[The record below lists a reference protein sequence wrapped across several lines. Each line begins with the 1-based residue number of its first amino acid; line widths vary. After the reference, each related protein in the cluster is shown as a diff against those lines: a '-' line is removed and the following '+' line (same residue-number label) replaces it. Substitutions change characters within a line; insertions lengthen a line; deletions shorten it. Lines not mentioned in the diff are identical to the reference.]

1 VGEQVK
7 AFLKV
12 AAPWVIGAL
21 TILVIA
27 ANLNIDPI
35 MLERYASDVFLCV
48 LVTALT
54 VYFSV
59 LLTET
64 EISISHAAGMLYF
77 VSLEGRALP
86 IMTLAVC
93 AGALAGS
100 LVALLR
106 GRLRPLNP
114 ALAGAPR
121 NYVMLVA
128 RVVLSFWAA
137 ARVYIA
143 TGGALPLRDLDT
155 ILDNMWEIAIYAAV
169 YMALYLLLLVLE
181 AFASNLHLLRAD
193 IPRIGVV
200 MLLPLPLVIMGTEIR
215 NQLDDASTVLYS
227 LGLVF
232 IVIALHG
239 LSVSEFRLR
248 RRLAESRAYAAL
260 SRVVQMDLDR
270 AGLLR
275 ALCAQAGHVLGTN
288 NFTAALFDA
297 ERGGLYYA
305 LVTVHGDERAA
316 LVGQTV
322 PPDTLTAY
330 TAYTGQALLAPE
342 NVTGYCRA
350 LNLAS
355 PDAEIASWV
364 GVPMAA
370 GGHVIGV
377 LAAESRDPRRLFGEA
392 DLTMLSAIAASG
404 SIAMENA
411 QLYQHQ
417 RARAEQMAV
426 LNRMVSLMS
435 ANLAF
440 DQVVDSVLEAGRTI
454 AHADAVSLYLQR
466 DDAEQPL
473 TVERSVGLAA
483 AAQRELQVSLWQQR
497 ARAGSE
503 PLIIEDLANGNPVAQ
518 DDGAIVIEAI
528 RSVVEMP
535 LVAGDRMLGV
545 LALYFRAPQ
554 RHTEDTLELFKTFGL
569 QCAQALDNARKYTST
584 DAALQRSAEQL
595 SALAEVSRLLT
606 STLHLD
612 EIGRLILD
620 YATATTRAS
629 SGLIALLDDN
639 PGIAPGTM
647 TVAAVQGG
655 TRRPSRRLTLPD
667 HPLYL
672 RTLESREMQHV
683 ERLTRSIPYAPVSPT
698 AGSALLLP
706 LLRGEQVIGLM
717 ALETGQ
723 GDSFSPEDI
732 DYTRQ
737 LASSAVIALDNARL
751 FASIAQDRD
760 RLKVLLNTMEE
771 GMIVINTAG
780 IVTLANPRVDLI
792 GLRPSEIIGQPFRTL
807 IVDPRLGLAR
817 RLGFADADAA
827 RQLIQDMGT
836 LDTATTVNYTFS
848 SERGEVYLQR
858 AAVPIHGQQG
868 RVIGLLL
875 VLYNKTEEYQLARS
889 REDLTRMLVH
899 DLRSPMTAVT
909 TSLKLIGEL
918 TPKDS
923 PQHAT
928 ILDAVG
934 ASRRA
939 VKKVLNR
946 LDALLDIARMDH
958 GQLEL
963 ELGIVEIGKLVDTV
977 FADLSPLA
985 QEIDVALINA
995 VTPETRPVSVDADKI
1010 ERVLMNLVDNALK
1023 YTPAGGSVT
1032 VRASLA
1038 ADDNLQVE
1046 VSDTGPGIPD
1056 AYKERLFDHFVQ
1068 VDGRERV
1075 RRGVGLGLTFCRL
1088 VVTAHGGRIWIE
1100 DNRGG
1105 GSAFVFTLPLV
1116 PTEVLEDE

>member
-1 VGEQVK
+1 VGEQLK

-12 AAPWVIGAL
+12 AAPWIIGAL

-27 ANLNIDPI
+27 ANLNIERVV
-35 MLERYASDVFLCV
+35 LERYATDVFLCV

-59 LLTET
+59 LLTEI

-77 VSLEGRALP
+77 VSLEGHALP

-100 LVALLR
+100 LVAMLL

-114 ALAGAPR
+114 TLAGAPR

-143 TGGALPLRDLDT
+143 TGGALPLRDMDT
-155 ILDNMWEIAIYAAV
+155 ILANLWEIAIYAAV

-181 AFASNLHLLRAD
+181 TFASNLHLLRAD

-215 NQLDDASTVLYS
+215 NQLDAASTVLYS
-227 LGLVF
+227 LGLIF

-248 RRLAESRAYAAL
+248 RRLEESRTYAAL

-270 AGLLR
+270 VSLLR

-288 NFTAALFDA
+288 SFTAALFDA
-297 ERGGLYYA
+297 ERGGLHYA

-316 LVGQTV
+316 LAGQPV

-330 TAYTGQALLAPE
+330 TAYTGQALLASE
-342 NVTGYCRA
+342 NVTGYSRA

-355 PDAEIASWV
+355 PDADIASWV

-411 QLYQHQ
+411 QLYQRQ

-426 LNRMVSLMS
+426 LNRMASLVS

-454 AHADAVSLYLQR
+454 AHADAVALYLQHEGSDR
-466 DDAEQPL
+466 PL
-473 TVERSVGLAA
+473 AIERSQGLAP
-483 AAQRELQVSLWQQR
+483 AAQRELQVSLWEQR
-497 ARAGSE
+497 ARAGFE
-503 PLIIEDLANGNPVAQ
+503 PLVIEDLANGGVSGLN
-518 DDGAIVIEAI
+518 DGTIDIESI
-528 RSVVEMP
+528 RSVVEIP
-535 LVAGDRMLGV
+535 LIKGDQMLGV
-545 LALYFRAPQ
+545 LALYFRTPQ

-569 QCAQALDNARKYTST
+569 QSAPALDNARKYTST

-629 SGLIALLDDN
+629 SGLIALLDEN
-639 PGIAPGTM
+639 PGSAPVTM
-647 TVAAVQGG
+647 TIAAVHGG
-655 TRRPSRRLTLPD
+655 PRRPNRRLTLPD
-667 HPLYL
+667 HPQYMQA
-672 RTLESREMQHV
+672 LESREIQHI
-683 ERLTRSIPYAPVSPT
+683 ERLTRSIPYAPISP
-698 AGSALLLP
+698 AAASALLLP
-706 LLRGEQVIGLM
+706 LLRGKQVIGLM
-717 ALETGQ
+717 VLETGQ
-723 GDSFSPEDI
+723 GDRFSPEDI
-732 DYTRQ
+732 DYIRQ

-771 GMIVINTAG
+771 GMIVINPAG

-836 LDTATTVNYTFS
+836 LDATATVSYSFNG
-848 SERGEVYLQR
+848 ERGEVNLLR

-875 VLYNKTEEYQLARS
+875 VLYNKTEEHQLARS

-923 PQHAT
+923 PQHET

-946 LDALLDIARMDH
+946 LDALLDIARMDR
-958 GQLEL
+958 GEIDLEP
-963 ELGIVEIGKLVDTV
+963 GIIALGKLVDAV
-977 FADLSPLA
+977 FADLRPLA
-985 QEIDVALINA
+985 QEIDVTLTNA

-1023 YTPAGGSVT
+1023 YTPAGGNVT
-1032 VRASLA
+1032 VRASLE
-1038 ADDNLQVE
+1038 DDDHLRVE

-1068 VDGRERV
+1068 VAGRERV

-1088 VVTAHGGRIWIE
+1088 VVTAHGGRIWID
-1100 DNRGG
+1100 DNPGG
-1105 GSAFVFTLPLV
+1105 GSIFAFTLPLV

>member
-1 VGEQVK
+1 MK

-12 AAPWVIGAL
+12 AAPWIIGAL

-27 ANLNIDPI
+27 TNLNIERAV
-35 MLERYASDVFLCV
+35 LERYASDVFLCV
-48 LVTALT
+48 MVTALT

-93 AGALAGS
+93 AGALTGS
-100 LVALLR
+100 LVAWLR

-114 ALAGAPR
+114 TLAGAPR
-121 NYVMLVA
+121 NYMMLVA

-143 TGGALPLRDLDT
+143 TGGALPLRDMDT
-155 ILDNMWEIAIYAAV
+155 ILANFWEIAIYAAV

-181 AFASNLHLLRAD
+181 TFTSNLHLLRGD

-215 NQLDDASTVLYS
+215 NQLDAASTVLYS

-248 RRLAESRAYAAL
+248 RRLEESRTYSAL

-270 AGLLR
+270 TGLLR
-275 ALCAQAGHVLGTN
+275 ALSAQAGHVLGTD

-305 LVTVHGDERAA
+305 LVSVHGVERAA
-316 LVGQTV
+316 LAGQLV

-342 NVTGYCRA
+342 NVTGYARA
-350 LNLAS
+350 LKLA
-355 PDAEIASWV
+355 PPEADIVSWV
-364 GVPMAA
+364 AVPMAA

-377 LAAESRDPRRLFGEA
+377 LAAESRDPRRLFSES

-404 SIAMENA
+404 SIATENA
-411 QLYQHQ
+411 QLYQRQ

-454 AHADAVSLYLQR
+454 AHADAVGLYLPR
-466 DDAEQPL
+466 EDGERSL
-473 TVERSVGLAA
+473 TVERSVGLTA
-483 AAQRELQVSLWQQR
+483 AAQHELQVSLWEQR
-497 ARAGSE
+497 ARAGFE
-503 PLIIEDLANGNPVAQ
+503 PLVIEDLANGHAASH
-518 DDGAIVIEAI
+518 DDSAMTIEAI
-528 RSVVEMP
+528 RSVVEIP
-535 LVAGDRMLGV
+535 LVASDRMLGV
-545 LALYFRAPQ
+545 LALYFRTPQ

-569 QCAQALDNARKYTST
+569 QSAQALDNARKYTST

-595 SALAEVSRLLT
+595 NALSEVSRLLT

-620 YATATTRAS
+620 YATGTTHAS

-639 PGIAPGTM
+639 PGSAPGTM
-647 TVAAVQGG
+647 TIAAVHGG
-655 TRRPSRRLTLPD
+655 ARRPSRRLTLPD

-672 RTLESREMQHV
+672 RTLETREMQYI
-683 ERLTRSIPYAPVSPT
+683 ERLTRSIPYAPVNPAAASV
-698 AGSALLLP
+698 LLLP

-717 ALETGQ
+717 VLETGQ
-723 GDSFSPEDI
+723 GDRFSPEDF
-732 DYTRQ
+732 DYVRQ

-771 GMIVINTAG
+771 GMIVINPAG

-792 GLRPSEIIGQPFRTL
+792 GLKPSEIIGQPFRTL
-807 IVDPRLGLAR
+807 IVDPRLGLAQ

-836 LDTATTVNYTFS
+836 LDTAATVSYTFS
-848 SERGEVYLQR
+848 GEHGEVHLQR
-858 AAVPIHGQQG
+858 AVVPIHGQQG

-875 VLYNKTEEYQLARS
+875 VLYNKSEEHQLARS

-918 TPKDS
+918 APKDS

-946 LDALLDIARMDH
+946 LDALLDMARMDR
-958 GQLEL
+958 GEIALEP
-963 ELGIVEIGKLVDTV
+963 GIVALGKLVDAV
-977 FADLSPLA
+977 FADLGPLA
-985 QEIDVALINA
+985 QEIDVTLINA
-995 VTPETRPVSVDADKI
+995 VTPDTRPVSVDADKI

-1023 YTPAGGSVT
+1023 YTPAGGNVT

-1038 ADDNLQVE
+1038 DDDTLQVE

-1056 AYKERLFDHFVQ
+1056 AYKARLFDHFVQ

-1100 DNRGG
+1100 DNPGG
-1105 GSAFVFTLPLV
+1105 GSVFVFTLPLV